1 MKLSDISINKP
12 LSIIALTVVVWVLGL
27 FTFHRLPVNLL
38 PDITYPMVKVYV
50 DWKGA
55 TPQDIEDNIAEP
67 IEQKMSTI
75 DKLDYLEAQCM
86 EGRYQLLVNFA
97 YDADRDIAYQDV
109 LAKMS
114 QVRQKLPK
122 DANEPLVLKADPS
135 SLPVMDLIITSTN
148 HNLAQLRSWVENYL
162 QPEFVTVSGTAGAE
176 VTGGLAREIR
186 VLLDPFKVQ
195 SMGLTP
201 DRIVQRIHD
210 ENTENSV
217 GRMIVGR
224 KDNLV
229 RVSAQFADL
238 ESIRNIV
245 VTADALGKTIY
256 LKDVARVEDSHDI
269 QRVFTRI
276 DGKEGIK
283 ISIFKQDGFN
293 TINVESGIKQRIK
306 ELRSSLPTGMNISV
320 AYDQADYIRSANNGV
335 KDAAVIAGI
344 LVLLVTILFLNG
356 WRRVFMIALSLPVS
370 LFGTFICM
378 NMLGFSINIISLGG
392 LVVAITVILDDSIV
406 VLENITRLQ
415 HANVP
420 NAIKLGV
427 EQVGKPVLFS
437 MFTFVVIFL
446 PFLFIPGLTS
456 LLFKELGIT
465 VAIAIIFSFFVSRTV
480 IPALSILLFKKQP
493 IKTNADG
500 TPKEGP
506 IAGLLHG
513 IEDGYSQLLRI
524 ILRHG
529 KTAVIV
535 GILAFF
541 AWAMMT
547 ARNIGSEFMPQPDD
561 GMITVKVKLPT
572 GTSAPENE
580 KVLKGIEKVALALPD
595 VQTVSSLAG
604 GRIWGLVTYEIPHEG
619 EVNILL
625 TPKLKRM
632 ISTDGFVSVF
642 GDSLARAAKYPSAK
656 VKVFHT
662 KMKGIRTVGDFDVEI
677 ELYGPKNLDIN
688 ELFATAAK
696 VQAAIKDVKGLAN
709 LDVSMDVNK
718 PEYTLAFDKDRL
730 AAFDVS
736 SAQATVTTRTLL
748 DGQIATQFKEKG
760 FFYPVRVVADSV
772 WLTGREDLRNIPL
785 FTKSGQVYLRDVA
798 TLTQTT
804 GPLTIDRRDRMRIIK
819 VTGSVV
825 GGDVGS
831 VTAAVYKKVRAV
843 SLPQNVFVKAG
854 GQARMI
860 KENNKNMLAVIGIG
874 ILLAFVLLIVLF
886 ESITL
891 PAIVIL
897 SIPLALT
904 GFICAL
910 SIANVPLGVTAYIGI
925 IVLIGMLINHWVLLI
940 SFIEEKRA
948 EGIERQEAIVSAA
961 TTRLRPIVMT
971 FLTAVLGLMPFVLN
985 IGDGVEILRPLGISV
1000 VGGITFSLLI
1010 TFFFIPVVYSI
1021 VRRKTNK
1028 HVSHGG
1034 ENESLA

>member
-1 MKLSDISINKP
+1 MKISDISINKP
-12 LSIIALTVVVWVLGL
+12 LSVIALTVALWVLGV
-27 FTFHRLPVNLL
+27 FTFQRLPVNLL

-67 IEQKMSTI
+67 LEQKMSTI
-75 DKLDYLEAQCM
+75 DKLDYLESQCM
-86 EGRYQLLVNFA
+86 EGKYQLLVNFT

-109 LAKMS
+109 LAKIN
-114 QVRQKLPK
+114 QVRQALPK
-122 DANEPLVLKADPS
+122 DATEPLVLKADPS
-135 SLPVMDLIITSTN
+135 QLPVMDLIVTSTS
-148 HNLAQLRSWVENYL
+148 HNLAQLRAWVENYL
-162 QPEFVTVSGTAGAE
+162 QPEFVNVSGTAGAE
-176 VTGGLAREIR
+176 VSGGLKREIR
-186 VLLDPFKVQ
+186 VLIDPFKVQ

-201 DRIVQRIHD
+201 DKIVQRIKE

-229 RVSAQFADL
+229 RVDAQFTDL

-245 VTADALGKTIY
+245 VSSDAQGKSVY

-269 QRVFTRI
+269 QRVYTRI
-276 DGKEGIK
+276 DGKEGVK
-283 ISIFKQDGFN
+283 MSVFKQDGFN
-293 TINVESGIKQRIK
+293 TIEVESGIQQRIK
-306 ELRSSLPTGMNISV
+306 ELRSSLPAGMNVSV
-320 AYDQADYIRSANNGV
+320 AYDQADYIRSANKGV
-335 KDAAVIAGI
+335 KDAAVLAGI

-415 HANVP
+415 HAGVANP
-420 NAIKLGV
+420 IKLGV

-480 IPALSILLFKKQP
+480 IPALSIVLFKKRP
-493 IKTNADG
+493 VKTRADG

-506 IAGLLHG
+506 VASLLHI
-513 IEDGYSQLLRI
+513 IENMYSRLLSF

-529 KTAVIV
+529 KTAVILIV
-535 GILAFF
+535 LGFF
-541 AWAMMT
+541 TWAMMI
-547 ARNIGSEFMPQPDD
+547 ARHIGSEFIPQPDD
-561 GMITVKVKLPT
+561 GMVTVKVKLPT

-580 KVLKGIEKVALALPD
+580 KVLRGIEKVALSLPD
-595 VQTVSSLAG
+595 VQTVSALGG

-619 EVNILL
+619 EVDIQL
-625 TPKLKRM
+625 TPKLDRK
-632 ISTDGFVSVF
+632 ISTDKFVKVF
-642 GDSLARAAKYPSAK
+642 GDSLAHAAKYPGAK

-662 KMKGIRTVGDFDVEI
+662 KMKGIRQVGDFDVEI
-677 ELYGPKNLDIN
+677 EVYGPKNLDIN
-688 ELFATAAK
+688 ELYATAAK
-696 VQAAIKDVKGLAN
+696 IQSAVKDVKGLVN
-709 LDVSMDVNK
+709 LDISMDASK

-730 AAFDVS
+730 AEFDLS
-736 SAQATVTTRTLL
+736 STQAMTTARTLL
-748 DGQIATQFKEKG
+748 DGQVATQYKERG

-772 WLTGREDLRNIPL
+772 WLTGREDLRNVPL
-785 FTKSGQVYLRDVA
+785 FAKNAQVYLRDVA

-831 VTAAVYKKVRAV
+831 VTSEVYKRVQDV
-843 SLPQNVFVKAG
+843 PLPQNVFVKAG
-854 GQARMI
+854 GQARMMQ
-860 KENNKNMLAVIGIG
+860 ENNKNMMAVIGIG

-904 GFICAL
+904 GFFFAL
-910 SIANVPLGVTAYIGI
+910 SIAHVPMGVTAYIGI

-948 EGIERQEAIVSAA
+948 EGMERHEAIVSAA
-961 TTRLRPIVMT
+961 ATRLRPIIMT
-971 FLTAVLGLMPFVLN
+971 FLTAVLGLLPFVLN
-985 IGDGVEILRPLGISV
+985 IGDGVEILRPLGVSV
-1000 VGGITFSLLI
+1000 VGGISFSLLI

-1021 VRRKTNK
+1021 VRRKIHKPSATE
-1028 HVSHGG
+1028 VA
-1034 ENESLA
+1034 E

>member
-12 LSIIALTVVVWVLGL
+12 LSVIALTVALWVLGV
-27 FTFHRLPVNLL
+27 FTFQRLPVNLL

-75 DKLDYLEAQCM
+75 DKLDFIEAQCM
-86 EGRYQLLVNFA
+86 EGRYQLLVNFT

-109 LAKMS
+109 LSKMS

-122 DANEPLVLKADPS
+122 DANEPLVMKADPS
-135 SLPVMDLIITSTN
+135 QLPVMDLIITSTS

-186 VLLDPFKVQ
+186 VLIDPFKVQ

-201 DRIVQRIHD
+201 DKIVQRIRD

-229 RVSAQFADL
+229 RVNAEFADL
-238 ESIRNIV
+238 QSIRDIV
-245 VTADALGKTIY
+245 IATDAHGRSVY
-256 LKDVARVEDSHDI
+256 LKDVARIEDSHDI

-283 ISIFKQDGFN
+283 MSVFKQDGFN
-293 TINVESGIKQRIK
+293 TINVETGIQERIK
-306 ELRSSLPTGMNISV
+306 ELRSSLPAGMNISV
-320 AYDQADYIRSANNGV
+320 AYDQADYIRSANTGV
-335 KDAAVIAGI
+335 KDAAAIAGI

-378 NMLGFSINIISLGG
+378 NILGFSINIISLGG

-415 HANVP
+415 HAGVP

-480 IPALSILLFKKQP
+480 IPALSILLFKNRP
-493 IKTNADG
+493 PRTNADG
-500 TPKEGP
+500 SVKEGP
-506 IAGLLHG
+506 VAGVLHI
-513 IEDGYSQLLRI
+513 IENAYSHLLRF
-524 ILRHG
+524 ILWHG

-535 GILAFF
+535 IVLVFF
-541 AWAMMT
+541 IWAIIV
-547 ARNIGSEFMPQPDD
+547 ARHVGTEFIPQPDD

-572 GTSAPENE
+572 GTSSPENQ
-580 KVLKGIEKVALALPD
+580 KVLKSIEKVALSLPD
-595 VQTVSSLAG
+595 VQTVSALAG

-619 EVNILL
+619 EVNIQL
-625 TPKLKRM
+625 TPKLKRK
-632 ISTDGFVSVF
+632 ISTDGFVYIY
-642 GDSLARAAKYPSAK
+642 GDSLSRAAKYPGAK

-677 ELYGPKNLDIN
+677 ELYRPRISILTNCPQPHQK
-688 ELFATAAK
+688 FK
-696 VQAAIKDVKGLAN
+696 
-709 LDVSMDVNK
+709 
-718 PEYTLAFDKDRL
+718 
-730 AAFDVS
+730 
-736 SAQATVTTRTLL
+736 LL
-748 DGQIATQFKEKG
+748 
-760 FFYPVRVVADSV
+760 S
-772 WLTGREDLRNIPL
+772 
-785 FTKSGQVYLRDVA
+785 
-798 TLTQTT
+798 
-804 GPLTIDRRDRMRIIK
+804 RM
-819 VTGSVV
+819 
-825 GGDVGS
+825 
-831 VTAAVYKKVRAV
+831 
-843 SLPQNVFVKAG
+843 
-854 GQARMI
+854 
-860 KENNKNMLAVIGIG
+860 
-874 ILLAFVLLIVLF
+874 
-886 ESITL
+886 
-891 PAIVIL
+891 
-897 SIPLALT
+897 
-904 GFICAL
+904 
-910 SIANVPLGVTAYIGI
+910 
-925 IVLIGMLINHWVLLI
+925 
-940 SFIEEKRA
+940 
-948 EGIERQEAIVSAA
+948 
-961 TTRLRPIVMT
+961 
-971 FLTAVLGLMPFVLN
+971 
-985 IGDGVEILRPLGISV
+985 
-1000 VGGITFSLLI
+1000 
-1010 TFFFIPVVYSI
+1010 
-1021 VRRKTNK
+1021 
-1028 HVSHGG
+1028 
-1034 ENESLA
+1034 